1 MTYCAKCGSPVEG
14 KFCAKCGSAVGAAP
28 GDASPPPSSAPPPP
42 GANPGLGMDENL
54 AAALCYIPIVG
65 LIFLLVEPYNKNRTV
80 KFHAMQSIFYCI
92 AWFVVAIG
100 LSIFTAITLAIMPGF
115 MWSVWLLV
123 TRLVE
128 LALFVGLVI
137 MAVKAYQGSRFL
149 MPIIGPLAEKQAG

>member
-28 GDASPPPSSAPPPP
+28 GDAPPSPSAPPPP